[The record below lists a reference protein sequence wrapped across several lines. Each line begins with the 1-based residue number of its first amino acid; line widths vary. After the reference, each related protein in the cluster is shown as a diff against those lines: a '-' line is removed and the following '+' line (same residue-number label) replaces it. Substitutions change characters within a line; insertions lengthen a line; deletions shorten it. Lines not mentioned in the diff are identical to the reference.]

1 MSNSLTQEFTVDKLL
16 QQLNEEKDK
25 YYKLRHLLNGKV
37 LKLWKDS
44 VRGEEITTQ
53 QLNELFPFYLELEL
67 QTEN

>member
-25 YYKLRHLLNGKV
+25 YYKFRHLLNKKV